1 MVGGTN
7 DGADATAPTVQA
19 QMAMSGEQLTEILRG
34 MQSSMQE
41 SMQLMMTN
49 ILNNRDAATASVAAT
64 AAANAQAA
72 ATATASEQGK
82 PEKKEFHQRFDPKQF
97 QRLDKFSSGDAA
109 WKLWSFDFKV
119 IAEALN
125 PSLTKWFEVSE
136 RPDATEEALKREYG
150 KPDVDS
156 KDIEAKA
163 KELFGLLC
171 ILTE

>member
-49 ILNNRDAATASVAAT
+49 LLNNRDAATASVAAT

-72 ATATASEQGK
+72 ATAAASEQGK
-82 PEKKEFHQRFDPKQF
+82 PD
-97 QRLDKFSSGDAA
+97 SGGH
-109 WKLWSFDFKV
+109 V
-119 IAEALN
+119 YYM
-125 PSLTKWFEVSE
+125 PS
-136 RPDATEEALKREYG
+136 R
-150 KPDVDS
+150 
-156 KDIEAKA
+156 
-163 KELFGLLC
+163 
-171 ILTE
+171 